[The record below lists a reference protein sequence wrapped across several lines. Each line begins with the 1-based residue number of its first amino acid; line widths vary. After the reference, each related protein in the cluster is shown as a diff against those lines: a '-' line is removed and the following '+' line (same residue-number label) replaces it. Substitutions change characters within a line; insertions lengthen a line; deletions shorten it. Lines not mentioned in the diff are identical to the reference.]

1 MRKQLTFLLALC
13 HMYAFGQEFRC
24 IVPDTVH
31 YFQSAAGTLVG
42 LRVDS
47 TDVDGTDSVFYF
59 HREFRFRYHPSTAAC
74 SWSDTSGYSIPVDLY
89 GPSWLGLKVVEKPD
103 GRSTFFN
110 YKEDSIFINPTI
122 GIGGMWP
129 LFIFEDGSSIQ
140 ATVTELTSQLILGVE
155 DSTKVIT
162 LQHLDNQGLPVA
174 GPWNGTQ
181 WKLSQHHGLV
191 QVHSL
196 YMFPVFE
203 RLEYYHLQNW
213 DFTWEEMRN
222 TEMIDTTVFSLSAF
236 APLTM
241 GEMFNYEIGAFYQTS
256 SWDFQGGDSPPG
268 FVSSFREYHVNSR
281 IENGS
286 QLSYSINNDTFTI
299 TDVNMPFPNNN
310 FPFQY
315 TNSDYFGYFHSPSSI
330 IVNGITVVGQPILP
344 QPSGTSILDSC
355 GIRQWSFYQFPTEI
369 EANGIDSV
377 CFVSPQDALEFKLF
391 ERIIGMEFDYANFES
406 NYYTWPSFAEFS
418 SCDFGSRR
426 YVGIDE
432 HQQALLLRP
441 NPTSSLLRFTTEA
454 TSPYSIT
461 DMLGRTV
468 QRGMVQQGSN
478 DVQVAALPDGIYLFR
493 LEGSGSSARFVK
505 AGQ

>member
-1 MRKQLTFLLALC
+1 
-13 HMYAFGQEFRC
+13 MYAFGQEFRC

-59 HREFRFRYHPSTAAC
+59 HREFRFRYHPSTTGC
-74 SWSDTSGYSIPVDLY
+74 SWSDTSSSTIPVDLY

-110 YKEDSIFINPTI
+110 YKEDSIFINPNTD
-122 GIGGMWP
+122 IGGMWP

-155 DSTKVIT
+155 DSIKVIT
-162 LQHLDNQGLPVA
+162 LQHVDAQGLPVA
-174 GPWNGTQ
+174 GQWNGVQ
-181 WKLSQHHGLV
+181 WKLSQNHGLV

-196 YMFPVFE
+196 YMFPIFE
-203 RLEYYHLQNW
+203 RLEYYNNEIWQNGW
-213 DFTWEEMRN
+213 VEMRSV
-222 TEMIDTTVFSLSAF
+222 EMIDSTLFSLSDF

-241 GEMFNYEIGAFYQTS
+241 GEMFNYEVGAFYQTS
-256 SWDFQGGDSPPG
+256 SLRYNGGEEQPAYLSGFWD
-268 FVSSFREYHVNSR
+268 YHINSR
-281 IENGS
+281 TENGN
-286 QLSYSINNDTFTI
+286 QLSYGINNDTFMI
-299 TDVNMPFPNNN
+299 TDINLPFPNNN
-310 FPFQY
+310 FPFQV
-315 TNSDYFGYFHSPSSI
+315 TNSEYLGFFYLSPSSLF
-330 IVNGITVVGQPILP
+330 NGITVVGQPILP
-344 QPSGTSILDSC
+344 QPSGTSIFDSC
-355 GIRQWSFYQFPTEI
+355 GIRQWLFYQLNTQGIP
-369 EANGIDSV
+369 NGIDSV
-377 CFVSPQDALEFKLF
+377 CLLRPQKALDYKLF
-391 ERIIGMEFDYANFES
+391 ERIIGMEFNYAYFES
-406 NYYTWPSFAEFS
+406 EDSTWPSFAEYS

-432 HQQALLLRP
+432 HQQALLLHP

-468 QRGMVQQGSN
+468 QRGMVQAGSN